1 MKFQYFLIL
10 SLAVISL
17 KMNPAFAQKTKVACI
32 GDSVTFGYGISERD
46 SLSYPSQL
54 QRMLGDAYEVGN
66 FGHNG
71 ATLLQ
76 NGHNPYIQTAAF
88 KNALAFRPDI
98 AIIHLGLN
106 DTDPRN
112 WPYYK
117 GEFETDYASL
127 IADLKQANPDVR
139 ILIAELSPIF
149 SGHPRFKSGTR
160 DWHRE
165 IRNKTQKVAIDNEVE
180 LIDFFKPLHQHPDL
194 FPDNLHPIAK
204 GAGIFA
210 KLVYSRLSN
219 EAHVFQLGKIFQ
231 NGSVLQRGEMVNV
244 FGRGIPGEEVVV
256 RLGNSIGKDQV
267 DLDGNWLIE
276 LGQVPTGGPFNLE
289 ANHINETLRLDSIWV
304 GDLWLAMGQ
313 SNMDWPL
320 SLSNGGKSLEEISQE
335 NLFPRIYKYDPVGTM
350 NDQAWDKMT
359 LEAVQDL
366 RFFEGQWLSGQKLK
380 DASGLAYYFA
390 KQLGSHLEIP
400 IGIVQLSLGGAPIE
414 SFVSRE
420 SLEEDNLLVDILS
433 GWKQSDFMM
442 PWVRQRIKENLGNSY
457 ETLQRHPFEPAYLYE
472 AGVKHLEGLTF
483 KGLIWYQGESNTLNP
498 VLYGRLFRL
507 FAEDMRAAFGE
518 SLPIY
523 TVQLPGMSRV
533 EWPYFRE
540 IQVQL
545 AQEIPSVYLATTI
558 DLGDSLDVHPRDKE
572 SIGKRLAALALNY
585 SYDMPFEDPS
595 KIKVKE
601 VYFEKDIL
609 NLVFN
614 VNDAL
619 KVKSGPLVHGF
630 ELIGP
635 KGLRKKVR
643 AEISKNTVLIEVP
656 KSFKPEAV
664 WYGFEPFPQTNLL
677 SPAGNPIGPF
687 RLPLNFN

>member
-1 MKFQYFLIL
+1 MKVQCLLIL
-10 SLAVISL
+10 ILAVISF
-17 KMNPAFAQKTKVACI
+17 KINQAFAQKTKVACI

-54 QRMLGDAYEVGN
+54 QRMLGDFYEVGN
-66 FGHNG
+66 FGHSG

-76 NGHNPYIQTAAF
+76 KGHNPYVQTAAY
-88 KNALAFRPDI
+88 KNALTFRADI

-117 GEFETDYASL
+117 GEFEVDYASL

-165 IRNKTQKVAIDNEVE
+165 IRNKIRKIAKDNEVE

-194 FPDNLHPIAK
+194 FPDNLHPTAQ
-204 GAGIFA
+204 GAEILA
-210 KLVYSRLSN
+210 SLVYSKLSN
-219 EAHVFQLGKIFQ
+219 EAYVFQLGEIFQ
-231 NGSVLQRGEMVNV
+231 NGALLQRGERVSV

-267 DLDGNWLIE
+267 DVDGNWLIE

-289 ANHINETLRLDSIWV
+289 ANHAKETLKLDSIWV

-380 DASGLAYYFA
+380 DASGLVYYFA

-400 IGIVQLSLGGAPIE
+400 IGIVQLSLGGAPME

-457 ETLQRHPFEPAYLYE
+457 ETLQRHPFEPAYLHE
-472 AGVKHLEGLTF
+472 AGIKQLEGLVF
-483 KGLIWYQGESNTLNP
+483 KGLIWYQGESNTHNP
-498 VLYGRLFRL
+498 ELYSNLFQL
-507 FAEDMRAAFGE
+507 FAEDMRGVFGE

-523 TVQLPGMSRV
+523 TVQLPRMSRE

-540 IQVQL
+540 IQAQL
-545 AQEIPSVYLATTI
+545 AQELPDVYLATTI

-572 SIGKRLAALALNY
+572 SLGKRLAALTLNY
-585 SYDMPFEDPS
+585 SYDMSFEDPS

-619 KVKSGPLVHGF
+619 KVKSGLLVHGF

-656 KSFKPEAV
+656 KSFIPEAV
-664 WYGFEPFPQTNLL
+664 WYGFETFPQTNLL

-687 RLPLNFN
+687 RLPLNLN

>member
-1 MKFQYFLIL
+1 M
-10 SLAVISL
+10 
-17 KMNPAFAQKTKVACI
+17 
-32 GDSVTFGYGISERD
+32 
-46 SLSYPSQL
+46 
-54 QRMLGDAYEVGN
+54 
-66 FGHNG
+66 
-71 ATLLQ
+71 
-76 NGHNPYIQTAAF
+76 
-88 KNALAFRPDI
+88 
-98 AIIHLGLN
+98 
-106 DTDPRN
+106 
-112 WPYYK
+112 
-117 GEFETDYASL
+117 
-127 IADLKQANPDVR
+127 
-139 ILIAELSPIF
+139 
-149 SGHPRFKSGTR
+149 
-160 DWHRE
+160 
-165 IRNKTQKVAIDNEVE
+165 
-180 LIDFFKPLHQHPDL
+180 
-194 FPDNLHPIAK
+194 
-204 GAGIFA
+204 
-210 KLVYSRLSN
+210 
-219 EAHVFQLGKIFQ
+219 
-231 NGSVLQRGEMVNV
+231 
-244 FGRGIPGEEVVV
+244 
-256 RLGNSIGKDQV
+256 
-267 DLDGNWLIE
+267 
-276 LGQVPTGGPFNLE
+276 
-289 ANHINETLRLDSIWV
+289 
-304 GDLWLAMGQ
+304 
-313 SNMDWPL
+313 
-320 SLSNGGKSLEEISQE
+320 
-335 NLFPRIYKYDPVGTM
+335 
-350 NDQAWDKMT
+350 
-359 LEAVQDL
+359 
-366 RFFEGQWLSGQKLK
+366 SGQKLK

-483 KGLIWYQGESNTLNP
+483 KGLIWYQGESNTHNP

-545 AQEIPSVYLATTI
+545 AQEISSVYLATTI

-585 SYDMPFEDPS
+585 SYDMPFEEPS

-630 ELIGP
+630 ELIGS
-635 KGLRKKVR
+635 KGLRRKVR
-643 AEISKNTVLIEVP
+643 AEISKNTVVIEVP
-656 KSFKPEAV
+656 KGLKPEAV
-664 WYGFEPFPQTNLL
+664 RYGFEPFPQTNLL

-687 RLPLNFN
+687 SLPLNFN